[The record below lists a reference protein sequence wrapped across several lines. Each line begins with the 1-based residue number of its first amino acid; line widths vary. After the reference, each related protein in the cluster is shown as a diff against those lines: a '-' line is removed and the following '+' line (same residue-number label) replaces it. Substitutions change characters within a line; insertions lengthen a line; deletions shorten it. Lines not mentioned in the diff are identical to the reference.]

1 MKNGNKENLIY
12 DLPDYIEGKIDNP
25 EKVILIE
32 SLIKNDSDFRKEYE
46 ELKNVL
52 VFAHE
57 VEFEPPGDFY
67 FNNLLTNIRN
77 KIDDQSSTGES
88 TFWYSIKPFILKYA
102 LPVIVIAIFSI
113 FYFSG
118 LFQNNTERFTEHIGN
133 TQNKSIT
140 ENNNQP
146 IISDTKDVQKVK
158 TQVEHVESRI
168 KKEPQK
174 RKSNVTTHS
183 NDEPVVN
190 TESEIEEYVED
201 IAQLYTVNTTYMSD
215 YDVSDL
221 SPEDQESILESLTK
235 SGL

>member
-46 ELKNVL
+46 ELKKVL

-113 FYFSG
+113 FYFSD